1 MLTANAIAYLRT
13 TVTSEAWTLAYAEH
27 ELIAGRRKLSFA
39 REIVRR
45 GGFPTEVAIDP
56 GDCDEN
62 GDAICL
68 TVEEYAASLIA
79 DAKAG
84 IKYHEDKI
92 PAAHAAFACVKLLI
106 DHLELTEIDPDEILR
121 EQQAIMELERP
132 LR

>member
-13 TVTSEAWTLAYAEH
+13 IVTREAWSLAYAEH
-27 ELIAGRRKLSFA
+27 EMIISRRKLSFA
-39 REIVRR
+39 KEIVRR
-45 GGFPTEVAIDP
+45 GGFPTGITIDA
-56 GDCDEN
+56 GDRNDE
-62 GDAICL
+62 GDATCL
-68 TVEEYAASLIA
+68 TVEEYAAWLID
-79 DAKAG
+79 DARQG

-106 DHLELTEIDPDEILR
+106 GHLELTEIDPDEILR

>member
-1 MLTANAIAYLRT
+1 MLTANAIAYFREI
-13 TVTSEAWTLAYAEH
+13 VTRAAWELAYAEH
-27 ELIAGRRKLSFA
+27 EMIICRRKLSFV

-45 GGFPTEVAIDP
+45 GGFPTEIAIDA
-56 GDCDEN
+56 GDSDEN
-62 GDAICL
+62 GDAVCL
-68 TVEEYAASLIA
+68 TVEEYAAWLID
-79 DAKAG
+79 DARQG

-92 PAAHAAFACVKLLI
+92 PAAHAAFACVRLLI